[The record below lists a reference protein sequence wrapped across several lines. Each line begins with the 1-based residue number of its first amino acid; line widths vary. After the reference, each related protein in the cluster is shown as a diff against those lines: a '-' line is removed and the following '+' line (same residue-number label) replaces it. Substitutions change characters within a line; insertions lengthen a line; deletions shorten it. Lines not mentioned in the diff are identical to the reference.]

1 MGEVK
6 IGSEILE
13 MMSLEYIRLK
23 SRENLLTSQQQSF
36 CIHMRQQNR
45 NLIRSKGRL
54 SGSYFSTEVKLL
66 SDHIKTHWL
75 DFEKYGE

>member
-23 SRENLLTSQQQSF
+23 SRENLLTSKQQSF
-36 CIHMRQQNR
+36 WIHMRQQIR
-45 NLIRSKGRL
+45 NLIGSTGRL

-66 SDHIKTHWL
+66 SDHIKMDWL
-75 DFEKYGE
+75 EDL